1 MLQPRDQIP
10 HFVVTDI
17 DGRTVAYAAISQHA
31 HLLLVSL
38 GNAAAP
44 DDRLLGYVDEIRAL
58 AAGDLACVVT
68 RDAVPGLPSPGAIV
82 ADRWGEIVHV
92 ASAADVWSLP
102 SAVDLAEWV
111 AYIRIQCPECEGE
124 AR

>member
-1 MLQPRDQIP
+1 MLQAHDQIP
-10 HFVVTDI
+10 HFVVSDI
-17 DGRTVAYAAISQHA
+17 DGRTVAYAAIWQHA

-38 GNAAAP
+38 GNAAMP
-44 DDRLLGYVDEIRAL
+44 DESLVRYVSAIGAL
-58 AAGDLACVVT
+58 AADDLAVVVT
-68 RDAVPGLPSPGAIV
+68 RAAVPGLPSPGAIV